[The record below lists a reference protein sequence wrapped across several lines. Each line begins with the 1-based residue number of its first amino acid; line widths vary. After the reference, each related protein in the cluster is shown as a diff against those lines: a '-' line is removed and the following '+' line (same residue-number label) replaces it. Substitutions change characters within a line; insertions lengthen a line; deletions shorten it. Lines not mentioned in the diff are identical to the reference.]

1 MNPAFQYQ
9 IFNPASGQFVQC
21 DGGND
26 STQALILQ
34 LLLQQIETNTYLRA
48 MMLGQVPTDTGEQI
62 RSDALLNTSLFQI
75 G

>member
-1 MNPAFQYQ
+1 MNPALQYQ

-26 STQALILQ
+26 SMQALFLQ
-34 LLLQQIETNTYLRA
+34 ILLQQIETNTYLAAIMGGRT
-48 MMLGQVPTDTGEQI
+48 PTDDSPTI
-62 RSDALLNTSLFQI
+62 RATSLSDPTMFQI